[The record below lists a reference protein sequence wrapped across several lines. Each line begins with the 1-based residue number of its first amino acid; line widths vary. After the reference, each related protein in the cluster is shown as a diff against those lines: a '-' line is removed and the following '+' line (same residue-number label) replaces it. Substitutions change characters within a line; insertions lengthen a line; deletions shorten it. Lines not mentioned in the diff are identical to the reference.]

1 MNQGYWWAGRL
12 GGAGAVLAG
21 SLALP
26 AYGQDEKK
34 PDECKA
40 STGVV
45 EFATGSTKLNESAK
59 ETLDGVAAWL
69 REDDNRWT
77 VVEGYADS
85 SGAAHTNQKLSIK
98 RAQTVE
104 KYLHGRGIDA
114 DRVETHG
121 RGETATPP
129 EPSEGTGR
137 VVVVSECETPPP
149 AHAEATPPPPTTAQ
163 ETPTPPPPPTPP
175 AETPGPP
182 PGQERPEPAP
192 PPALPAPSGE
202 LAGGPAAPMSP
213 SSGFGMAISAGG
225 GVTGFTEKGSRNAAD
240 TGAMWEARLTF
251 GTRLPVG
258 LDLAYVGSA
267 QTLNVAG
274 LSSNAS
280 AVGNGGEADLR
291 LQWPKGMFRPF
302 AFGGIGWTHYS
313 IARSSTTGTAILNG
327 DDVGT
332 VPFGAG
338 IAIGKVNGLTFELRG
353 TGRYAFDDQLFDNV
367 YAGTGQSSRLHSWA
381 VTARLGAEW

>member
-149 AHAEATPPPPTTAQ
+149 AHAEAIPPPPTTAQ

-182 PGQERPEPAP
+182 PGQARPAPAP

-240 TGAMWEARLTF
+240 TGAM
-251 GTRLPVG
+251 
-258 LDLAYVGSA
+258 
-267 QTLNVAG
+267 
-274 LSSNAS
+274 
-280 AVGNGGEADLR
+280 
-291 LQWPKGMFRPF
+291 
-302 AFGGIGWTHYS
+302 
-313 IARSSTTGTAILNG
+313 
-327 DDVGT
+327 
-332 VPFGAG
+332 
-338 IAIGKVNGLTFELRG
+338 
-353 TGRYAFDDQLFDNV
+353 
-367 YAGTGQSSRLHSWA
+367 
-381 VTARLGAEW
+381 